1 MDRVEHN
8 LLVSLVVLPRRC
20 RKRLKLDPMRMEF
33 RKETEDPIVRNA
45 QTLITEPLRENWR
58 KDKEEPRLTKF
69 TMLKQSAAL
78 ETSAPKTDA

>member
-1 MDRVEHN
+1 
-8 LLVSLVVLPRRC
+8 
-20 RKRLKLDPMRMEF
+20 MRMEF